1 MRKRKIIRFLLYF
14 AGSLIALSLAL
25 WIIYLSNTRISEPEV
40 DLADMTEMTR
50 SAAGDGYSC
59 EHGWLRKAGGGWWLM
74 HVEGTPYQ
82 MGYAHGL
89 LAEEL
94 MAEQEAAF
102 TARLAELI
110 PSRFYQRFLLAFVRY
125 FNRDLDDYVLPEF
138 REEIYGVSRKA
149 PGAYDFIAPA
159 YARMLNY
166 HAAHDLGHALQNMN
180 LVACTAFG
188 AWNGHTADS
197 GMIIGRN
204 FDFYISDDFARNK
217 ILLFATP
224 DSGYRFVSVTWAGFT
239 GVVSGMNE
247 KGLTVSLNA
256 AKSSIP
262 LGARTPV
269 SLLARE
275 ILQYASNIAEAEAIA
290 RKRETFVA
298 ESFLVGSVAD
308 GKAVIIEKSPELTSV
323 FDPAGDHIL
332 QTNHFQSEAFA
343 SEELNLANIKN
354 ETSFYRLQRL
364 QELVGKFPAMT
375 VAGAAEILRD
385 PHGFRGEDIGLG
397 NERAVNQ
404 FIAHH
409 SVIFRPGKQEV
420 WIAFP
425 PWQLG
430 EYRLFDARSG
440 EPDDDAIAPDTLL
453 AGPVF
458 RSLMKYRELASNIE
472 SGEFHDHA
480 ADSLIR
486 YNPRY
491 FHTYRILG
499 DYFRKNDEP
508 ARADHYYRIALGL
521 LAPSAAERNALTKS
535 MNIEH

>member
-1 MRKRKIIRFLLYF
+1 MLYF

-25 WIIYLSNTRISEPEV
+25 WIVYLSNTRISEPVIPKTE
-40 DLADMTEMTR
+40 MTEMARIAT
-50 SAAGDGYSC
+50 GDGYSC
-59 EHGWLRKAGGGWWLM
+59 GHGWLRKAGDGWWLM

-89 LAEEL
+89 LTEEL

-125 FNRDLDDYVLPEF
+125 FNRDLDDYVLPQF

-149 PGAYDFIAPA
+149 PAEYDFIAPA

-188 AWNGHTADS
+188 AWEGHAADS

-204 FDFYISDDFARNK
+204 FDFYINDDFARNK
-217 ILLFATP
+217 ILLFASP

-275 ILQYASNIAEAEAIA
+275 ILQYASNIEEAEIIA
-290 RKRETFVA
+290 RQRKTFVA
-298 ESFLVGSVAD
+298 ESFLIGSLAD
-308 GKAVIIEKSPELTSV
+308 GQAVIIEKSPEVTSV
-323 FDPAGDHIL
+323 FYPAGDHIL
-332 QTNHFQSEAFA
+332 QTNHFQSDAFA
-343 SEELNLANIKN
+343 TEELNLANIRN

-364 QELVGKFPAMT
+364 EELVGNFPAMT
-375 VAGAAEILRD
+375 VADAAAVLRD
-385 PHGFRGEDIGLG
+385 PYGFNGENIGLG

-430 EYRLFDARSG
+430 EYRVFDALSG
-440 EPDDDAIAPDTLL
+440 EPGTGTVDPDTLL
-453 AGPVF
+453 AGPVY
-458 RSLMKYRELASNIE
+458 RQLMQYRELAARIE
-472 SGEFHDHA
+472 SGEFPDHA
-480 ADSLIR
+480 ADSLIS

-499 DYFRKNDEP
+499 DYYRENDES
-508 ARADHYYRIALGL
+508 AKADHYYRIALGL

-535 MNIEH
+535 MNIEL